1 MQNNWRSQKSRFAEA
16 KRFPPP
22 SLSPS
27 ASHTGTKNGHIT
39 CGGTSSHSLCASGKG
54 FLEKSITRA
63 SWAHPAQQGEGAQP
77 IRWLRLGKQAWEE
90 VLAGFLGC
98 LRDAACRTRGAVAS
112 IDTCAIQRFSK
123 PTPQP
128 LGQSVAAQRRATR
141 ATQDSTTRETS
152 CCPRDGATH
161 APRASLIWHNLLSA
175 RNWPAQ

>member
-1 MQNNWRSQKSRFAEA
+1 
-16 KRFPPP
+16 
-22 SLSPS
+22 
-27 ASHTGTKNGHIT
+27 
-39 CGGTSSHSLCASGKG
+39 LCASGKG
-54 FLEKSITRA
+54 FLEKSTKRA
-63 SWAHPAQQGEGAQP
+63 SWARPAQQGEGAQP
-77 IRWLRLGKQAWEE
+77 IRWLRLGKQVRGE

-152 CCPRDGATH
+152 CSPQGWRDTRLARI
-161 APRASLIWHNLLSA
+161 ADLAQSAERAKLAGPISTPGSA
-175 RNWPAQ
+175 